1 MNDISIDNPIFT
13 NFSDIEK
20 LVVLRNL
27 SNINRVK
34 KLFLLSIIVF
44 AVEVRGLVVI
54 LLVLNSLHVFYYVY
68 LYNNYKDIFYT
79 KKSTKMWFY
88 FRMLAWEASLQTYGE
103 VFTCIGTKWKTCLYS
118 LSVYSGKYNYL

>member
-79 KKSTKMWFY
+79 K
-88 FRMLAWEASLQTYGE
+88 
-103 VFTCIGTKWKTCLYS
+103 
-118 LSVYSGKYNYL
+118 